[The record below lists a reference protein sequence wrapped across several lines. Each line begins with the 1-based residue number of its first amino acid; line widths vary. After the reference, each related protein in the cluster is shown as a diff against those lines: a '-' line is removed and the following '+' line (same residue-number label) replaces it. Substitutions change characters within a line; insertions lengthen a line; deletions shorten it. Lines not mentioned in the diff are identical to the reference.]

1 MDEENQET
9 LKKAYP
15 LRPIDIDEVLKI
27 LATNPKAQGHV
38 SDGELQKILYDE
50 KIKPEGLTAVLNKL
64 ERDLL
69 VDTHI
74 NTNDIKR
81 YAISI
86 EGKMF
91 SKNGGYAERE
101 RINKLNATNLEI
113 DVRIRK
119 RNEKLTARGAVFVAI
134 GTMGLL
140 LWEIAKVVYK
150 YCHK

>member
-1 MDEENQET
+1 MKGANVC
-9 LKKAYP
+9 LW
-15 LRPIDIDEVLKI
+15 KI
-27 LATNPKAQGHV
+27 
-38 SDGELQKILYDE
+38 
-50 KIKPEGLTAVLNKL
+50 
-64 ERDLL
+64 
-69 VDTHI
+69 
-74 NTNDIKR
+74 
-81 YAISI
+81 
-86 EGKMF
+86 
-91 SKNGGYAERE
+91 RE